1 MLWIGL
7 SLISAFFYS
16 LRYIVIKK
24 YLGGASSF
32 VIAFSMRFFGA
43 LAIAPFAFTAGGG
56 AIDDGLFWAVIFA
69 TASLTGISS
78 LIQFHAVKNF
88 EISASLPF
96 LSFVPFFMTFW
107 AYLIFGSAPGIYS
120 SFGMLLLCSGAY
132 ALNREKGK
140 GSDSGPAKTFSNWF
154 YGFFNGGGALFFVS
168 AAILGL
174 TTVLDKLAIENAGA
188 GGLRYSICWNAFSA
202 LLFSPFFFMT
212 ENYERRVS
220 QFGAHL
226 GYFALQGVLGIAAF
240 ASQMLAVEYCK
251 DTAANVI
258 YVKSLTMLQILF
270 AVVIASF
277 VFDEKNGKARLA
289 ASIAMVAGAALIA
302 AAR

>member
-7 SLISAFFYS
+7 SVLSAFFYS

-43 LAIAPFAFTAGGG
+43 LAIAPFAFVPGGG
-56 AIDDGLFWAVIFA
+56 AIDGKLFWAVILA
-69 TASLTGISS
+69 TAALTGISS

-107 AYLIFGSAPGIYS
+107 AYLIFGSLPGIYS
-120 SFGMLLLCSGAY
+120 ALGMLLLCSGAY
-132 ALNREKGK
+132 SLNREKEAG
-140 GSDSGPAKTFSNWF
+140 GGPGAAGAGPEGLR
-154 YGFFNGGGALFFVS
+154 GFLNGGGALFFAS

-202 LLFSPFFFMT
+202 LLFSPFFFMR
-212 ENYERRVS
+212 ENYRSRVS
-220 QFGAHL
+220 QFEAHL

-240 ASQMLAVEYCK
+240 AAQMLAVEYCK
-251 DTAANVI
+251 HAAANVI

-277 VFDEKNGKARLA
+277 ALGEKNGKRRAA
-289 ASIAMVAGAALIA
+289 ASIAMAAGAALVA